1 MIVSGKVGTIRKRNR
16 EPTITE
22 GNEVKK
28 LKKVTVFTGSDKPKA
43 VVHVKREKD
52 ISQPPKET
60 QKRVKATEASTTG
73 MSEGWT

>member
-1 MIVSGKVGTIRKRNR
+1 MSGRVGTIRKRNR

-52 ISQPPKET
+52 IAQPPKET
-60 QKRVKATEASTTG
+60 QKRVKAIEAGTTG

>member
-1 MIVSGKVGTIRKRNR
+1 M
-16 EPTITE
+16 
-22 GNEVKK
+22 
-28 LKKVTVFTGSDKPKA
+28 TVFTGSDKPKA

-52 ISQPPKET
+52 IPQPPKET